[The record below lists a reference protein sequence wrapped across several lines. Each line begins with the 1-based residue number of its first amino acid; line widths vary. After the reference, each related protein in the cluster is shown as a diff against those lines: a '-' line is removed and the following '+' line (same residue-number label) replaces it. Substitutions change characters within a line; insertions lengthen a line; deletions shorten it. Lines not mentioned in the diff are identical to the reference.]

1 MPPGPLP
8 FRAPAAPPH
17 PAASSSQQPRDGRLV
32 TSLLFGV
39 RPGDPLQLADAVLIL
54 AATTAVAAYVPARRA
69 ARLDPMAALQEE

>member
-1 MPPGPLP
+1 
-8 FRAPAAPPH
+8 
-17 PAASSSQQPRDGRLV
+17 V